1 MHFIRTMI
9 FPMLATKF
17 KIIPSVDQP
26 CRPLLLAGALSTVLL
41 LGTPAAQA
49 DYKSD
54 VSYTAL
60 QSELGAGMPD
70 GNGIPVSHVEAS
82 IQIGTNPAWMPD
94 TGNAEFTGK
103 TITDVSGA
111 IPGVFSGH
119 ATAVG
124 RKFYGNVTSTSPG
137 ITTIASLLADH
148 WLGSGFLRVNTG
160 GSPVYQPL
168 SSASRISN
176 HSWVGNA
183 RTYNMDALA
192 RLDWAIETDEMVQ
205 TVGFNGTATNP
216 LLSSAYNVISV
227 NNTAA
232 PTTAGSAS
240 AGGIYTSG
248 RTKPEI
254 VAPANNTSSATPRVA
269 SAAAL
274 LIEVAHNN
282 PGLSTDPAA
291 TSTANRN
298 GDTIYNAER
307 VEIIKAALMAG
318 ADRATGNSTSTD
330 ITDYRVAAADQTT
343 NGLDRRFGAG
353 QLNISNS
360 YHIIAAGEQNS
371 VEDQPGGAGLIG
383 ATGFDYDPAFG
394 GSGGSNSTATY
405 YFAPTA
411 GPARLTVALAWNL
424 SVAGGTPNNFNGT
437 ATLYDLDLQLY
448 DVTDPGNWILVG
460 NSQSTTENTENLWQL
475 LDSGKNYALRV
486 QRGVAQAAFKWD
498 YGLAWQATPVP
509 PLAIDPVVLPIAYW
523 NEVYPAQ
530 TLTAA
535 GGQPPYSWSVVSGA
549 LPPGLTI
556 SPNGVI
562 SGTPTT
568 FGLTSFTV
576 QAADTASNTAT
587 VDVQISVQSRGY
599 VCGVCHAAT
608 GF

>member
-1 MHFIRTMI
+1 MHFIRTMM
-9 FPMLATKF
+9 FPMLTTKF
-17 KIIPSVDQP
+17 KVIPSVDQP
-26 CRPLLLAGALSTVLL
+26 GRRSLLAGSLLTVLL
-41 LGTPAAQA
+41 LATPAAQA

-60 QSELGAGMPD
+60 QSELGAGTPD
-70 GNGIPVSHVEAS
+70 GSGVVVSHVEAS
-82 IQIGTNPAWMPD
+82 IQVGTNPAWMPD

-103 TITDVSGA
+103 TITDVSGSL
-111 IPGVFSGH
+111 PGVFSGH
-119 ATAVG
+119 ATGVG
-124 RKFYGNVTSTSPG
+124 KKFYGNVTSTSPG

-148 WLGSGFLRVNTG
+148 WLGNGFLRVNTG
-160 GSPVYQPL
+160 GSPVFQPL

-183 RTYNMDALA
+183 GIYNMDALA

-227 NNTAA
+227 NNTAV

-254 VAPANNTSSATPRVA
+254 VAPAANTSSATPRVS

-282 PGLSTDPAA
+282 PGLSTDPAG
-291 TSTANRN
+291 TSTFNRN

-330 ITDYRVAAADQTT
+330 ITDYRVAAADRTA

-353 QLNISNS
+353 QLNISSS

-371 VEDQPGGAGLIG
+371 SEDQPGGSGLIG
-383 ATGFDYDPAFG
+383 TTGFDYDPAFG
-394 GSGGSNSTATY
+394 GSNGSNSTATY
-405 YFAPTA
+405 YFAPTS

-460 NSQSTTENTENLWQL
+460 NSQSATENTENLWQL
-475 LDSGKNYALRV
+475 LDGGKNYALRV
-486 QRGVAQAAFKWD
+486 QRGVAQTAFKWD
-498 YGLAWQATPVP
+498 YGLAWQLTPVA
-509 PLAIDPVVLPIAYW
+509 PLAIDPVVLPTSYR
-523 NEVYPAQ
+523 NVVYPAQ
-530 TLTAA
+530 TLTAS
-535 GGQPPYSWSVVSGA
+535 GGQPPYSWTVVVGT
-549 LPPGLTI
+549 LPPGLTL
-556 SPNGVI
+556 SPDGVI
-562 SGTPTT
+562 SGTPTV
-568 FGLTSFTV
+568 FGLSSFTV
-576 QAADTASNTAT
+576 QVSDAAANTAT
-587 VDVQISVQSRGY
+587 IDLELSVQSQGY
-599 VCGVCHAAT
+599 VCGLCHAAS